1 LHHTVV
7 QNFGPQ
13 KPIRSVNQIA
23 FNMQRRNTFKL
34 DNMAF
39 NTKYKTHIL
48 STETSFSENEI
59 DMEINNNNNDNK
71 NRHCLTLFSQSMQN
85 ILSNSEK
92 S

>member
-1 LHHTVV
+1 
-7 QNFGPQ
+7 
-13 KPIRSVNQIA
+13 
-23 FNMQRRNTFKL
+23 MQLRNTFKL

-59 DMEINNNNNDNK
+59 DIEINNNNNNNDRDNK
-71 NRHCLTLFSQSMQN
+71 NRQCLTLFSQSMQN